1 LLLLFQFWATELPVI
16 RRLLSAA
23 IVMIALGAA
32 ISLQRHY
39 VQFAEKCAGRMEIAR
54 ALQTGFKGAPIAS
67 YYGAST
73 PAHALW
79 FGNLWAGN
87 RYTKPLAKILESDAP
102 AYWIHGPS
110 GEVFFMGQQ
119 VANLQDFCRDQSSFI
134 LAGWVRSTP
143 RIFAL
148 LPPNARIEKVLE
160 RSDEVITKVTVE

>member
-1 LLLLFQFWATELPVI
+1 
-16 RRLLSAA
+16 
-23 IVMIALGAA
+23 MIALGAA

-119 VANLQDFCRDQSSFI
+119 VAISKTFAAINPRSSSQ
-134 LAGWVRSTP
+134 AGSDRPHAYSPCCLRTPGLRSYSND
-143 RIFAL
+143 RMKSS
-148 LPPNARIEKVLE
+148 R
-160 RSDEVITKVTVE
+160 R